1 MPCIDVT
8 RRKVRQR
15 SRNRDGWAQYYLPTA
30 SRKHWLWKE
39 VLNVFTV
46 SLTYNKEA
54 IVHFIFVFFKI
65 FFLVQKVL
73 QEQLAS
79 PDTTSEA
86 TGASLL
92 HQVGH

>member
-1 MPCIDVT
+1 MDGLNKFTT
-8 RRKVRQR
+8 RSHLHVNNGCAGGATCFH
-15 SRNRDGWAQYYLPTA
+15 SSADIN
-30 SRKHWLWKE
+30 E
-39 VLNVFTV
+39 
-46 SLTYNKEA
+46 EA
-54 IVHFIFVFFKI
+54 DLIVVHFAFVF